1 MEKLTKKDLHLAG
14 SAKDLT
20 DLGVLVIEK
29 MYWQTFIA
37 NKSERYESRLGQVYD
52 ISNARG
58 LVADAVAIVG
68 KRASFYWV
76 K

>member
-1 MEKLTKKDLHLAG
+1 MIRLTKKDLKLAG

-29 MYWQTFIA
+29 LYWQTFIA

-52 ISNARG
+52 ISNAKG

-68 KRASFYWV
+68 
-76 K
+76 

>member
-14 SAKDLT
+14 SAKDLM
-20 DLGVLVIEK
+20 DLGLLVIDK
-29 MYWQTFIA
+29 MYWETFIA

-58 LVADAVAIVG
+58 LVTDAVAIVG
-68 KRASFYWV
+68 KRASFYWI

>member
-1 MEKLTKKDLHLAG
+1 MTKLTKKDLHLAG

-29 MYWQTFIA
+29 LYWQTFIA
-37 NKSERYESRLGQVYD
+37 NKSERYESKLGQVYD
-52 ISNARG
+52 ISNAKG